1 MYFGDDH
8 IGLFRKFPGQ
18 YRQTCGRYDP
28 RVRPWY
34 VNSLS
39 PPRDVIILVDLS
51 GSMRAGSAITHAI
64 NSAQYIIER
73 LNVAD
78 SFAVVAFGTRVQQ
91 IYPEGGGMVN
101 GNLENTANAAGAL
114 ADIQATREA
123 VGTGSSQVDAFNAA
137 FDLLQVVGCTG
148 TADDGA
154 STCDLD
160 PATDAT
166 AACPPGCTTAV
177 TSNCK
182 KAIVFLSDN
191 KASIGLT
198 PETDVAANVATRN
211 AALPQPAVVFA
222 YAVGREFTSDG
233 GVGKSIACQTG
244 GIWAPVPSTVPCT
257 IELSRTRFCSLP
269 FTPNL

>member
-91 IYPEGGGMVN
+91 IYPEGGGMVK
-101 GNLENTANAAGAL
+101 GNLENTANAAGAVHRPVCRGMRVHL
-114 ADIQATREA
+114 LMRRCH
-123 VGTGSSQVDAFNAA
+123 QVR
-137 FDLLQVVGCTG
+137 
-148 TADDGA
+148 
-154 STCDLD
+154 S
-160 PATDAT
+160 P
-166 AACPPGCTTAV
+166 
-177 TSNCK
+177 TSRRR
-182 KAIVFLSDN
+182 A
-191 KASIGLT
+191 
-198 PETDVAANVATRN
+198 R
-211 AALPQPAVVFA
+211 
-222 YAVGREFTSDG
+222 R
-233 GVGKSIACQTG
+233 
-244 GIWAPVPSTVPCT
+244 
-257 IELSRTRFCSLP
+257 
-269 FTPNL
+269 